1 MLRIITGIIHYRFAL
16 VYGMLISVLFAGIE
30 SNRKSRKI
38 FAIAGLGL
46 LFLQSLLGMSIG
58 LEMTGKLY
66 PVIVHFP
73 LFLMILLW
81 FKRPWYIALISVLS
95 SYLFCQVPRWIGF
108 LGGSVL
114 ESKVAEHIFYMV
126 SIVPLYLFMKRYVI
140 GVLRELIEVSR
151 KNCMLW
157 GGVPIVY
164 YLFDNATTIYTDIL
178 YNGEKWVMQ
187 FLPVVLSVFYFVS
200 TTLYYNEVQ
209 KEAKAQRE
217 HDMLETQLKMAKTEF
232 AVLRNL
238 QQNAMAYRH
247 DMRHHFSYLQGLAV
261 SGNVEG
267 IKEYLQN
274 AWSDIENITPIRFCE
289 NETLNLLLSSYA
301 TKAKQRD
308 IQFVTNIEFSD
319 LSVFSDTEICSL
331 FSNALENAIHACE
344 EIMEREKRKIVL
356 QIYSKHQKIC
366 IDLRNRCQKEPLFR
380 NEVPISN
387 RQGHGFGTK
396 SMVHIIEKH
405 EGIYRFSYENGWFIF
420 QVIV

>member
-1 MLRIITGIIHYRFAL
+1 MLRIITGIIHYGFAL